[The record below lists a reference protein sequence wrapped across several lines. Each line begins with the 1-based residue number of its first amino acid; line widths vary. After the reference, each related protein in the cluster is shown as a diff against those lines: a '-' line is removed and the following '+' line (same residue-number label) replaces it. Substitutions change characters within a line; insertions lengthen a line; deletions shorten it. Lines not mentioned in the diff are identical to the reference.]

1 MGREEERW
9 RRLRGR
15 RGEEGER
22 GEERRKEVTRKK
34 KAEQGRME
42 RVKEGKEKSWAVCC
56 MKGGK
61 EEGRRA
67 AGHTSRPGNKEA
79 KNSPSSPSSIPP
91 HPSIPRKHKLSLLTG
106 RE

>member
-1 MGREEERW
+1 MGGQRGGEVEEVKRK
-9 RRLRGR
+9 
-15 RGEEGER
+15 
-22 GEERRKEVTRKK
+22 ERRKEVTRKT
-34 KAEQGRME
+34 KAERGRME

-79 KNSPSSPSSIPP
+79 RNTPSAPSSIPP
-91 HPSIPRKHKLSLLTG
+91 HPPIPCKHKLSLLTG